1 MNIFSYQGRVGRQK
15 YIIGLIAVAILST
28 VIEFLYFFIA
38 LSSITLALSKNGFLA
53 VIFIFLLGIVVAF
66 IPVFLTS
73 TLIVKR
79 FHDVGKSGKWWFAL
93 LIPIFNIHLAIGL
106 LTERGNVGTNL
117 YGEDTLPPNIQDDI
131 FNRFSQN
138 DVARVIADILI
149 ISLLLVSM
157 VFSVISKFKE
167 RVDQKQVMNNAIQN
181 AVDAAS
187 GKNSSP
193 DTGRSLSFSTVPVA
207 QKLSTNTKD
216 WKSTL
221 INKQFNSGDG
231 IASICYTIKYPS
243 NLYRPYESYNAF
255 TNRSQTQFLHSSE
268 TPTSVFID
276 SQIGGYINDFLIKDS
291 QWLAYDT
298 LGRIPQN
305 YKTKDFKTTY
315 GLDAKEIVGDDGF
328 WFIYLSISEKVG
340 ENIVLGI
347 HPPTLMDNVTETRFP
362 DVSFGEAMVNT
373 IQPSSCKP

>member
-1 MNIFSYQGRVGRQK
+1 MNIFSYNGRIGRQK
-15 YIIGLIAVAILST
+15 YIIGLVVAAVLS
-28 VIEFLYFFIA
+28 VIIEFLYFFIA
-38 LSSITLALSKNGFLA
+38 LSSITLALSKNGFFA
-53 VIFIFLLGIVVAF
+53 VIFVFLLGVIVAF

-73 TLIVKR
+73 TVIVKR
-79 FHDVGKSGKWWFAL
+79 FHDIGKSGKWWFAL
-93 LIPIFNIHLAIGL
+93 LIPIYNIHLSIGL
-106 LTERGNVGTNL
+106 LTERGTVGSNL
-117 YGEDTLPPNIQDDI
+117 YGEDTLTPITSDDI

-138 DVARVIADILI
+138 KTARVIVDVLI
-149 ISLLLVSM
+149 IGLLLLSM
-157 VFSVISKFKE
+157 VFSVISKVKE
-167 RVDQKQVMNNAIQN
+167 RVAQKQVMNNVIQN
-181 AVDAAS
+181 AVDVAS

-193 DTGRSLSFSTVPVA
+193 DTGRSLSFSTIPVA

-243 NLYRPYESYNAF
+243 NLYHPYESYNAF

-298 LGRIPQN
+298 LDRLPQN
-305 YKTKDFKTTY
+305 YKTKDFKTTF
-315 GLDAKEIVGDDGF
+315 GLDATEIVGSDGF
-328 WFIYLSISEKVG
+328 WFIYLSIPESVG
-340 ENIVLGI
+340 GNIVLGM
-347 HPPTLMDNVTETRFP
+347 HPPTPMDNITETRFP

-373 IQPSSCKP
+373 IQSSSCTL